1 MEQKDILTEAES
13 IIASLID
20 NKTISGEQAI
30 ALLKAILAPQVV
42 EKIIEKPIY
51 YPWYYPSISSPIQTN
66 FDWSYRPDSIKANNE
81 VI

>member
-30 ALLKAILAPQVV
+30 VLLKALSMPKVV

-51 YPWYYPSISSPIQTN
+51 YPWYYPSTSFPTQT
-66 FDWSYRPDSIKANNE
+66 DIEWSCRPDSIKADNE
-81 VI
+81 II